1 MAGRFPNP
9 IEDRINSFFDRVI
22 MCVNARRIALLATLV
37 ETRNAET
44 ERLRRRIEAEQQLLA
59 TKGEIERL
67 MKENFLQE
75 TQELILR
82 EVERKLE
89 EVRTPLSETR
99 VVFRGEY
106 GPLEQM
112 MATLGEVRE
121 EEVLPVPLY
130 EAMRPI
136 VAVGKKGKALGEL
149 WYPNTVAIDS
159 NTNRV
164 YVTEGDIFTNFPRIS
179 IFSHGG
185 EFLESFTHE
194 YMKNPRGIAI
204 HRNNIYITDVLAHA
218 VFLFEIELDIRL
230 VAKLGTQGTGNG
242 EFNWPSNLSTNGDV
256 YVADYGNNRIQILD
270 SSLHYLR
277 TLTEQ
282 LIQNP
287 LDIRLTTD
295 SVYVLCGVSPCIRV
309 FSYTGDTLRSLITLG
324 DQLQVNSPVYF
335 CLDSQENIIIS
346 DYGAR
351 VIKVFSK
358 EGTLIQAIGGRGNE
372 IGMLGLALNNESSLV
387 VVSCHD
393 KYGIQI
399 FSFL

>member
-121 EEVLPVPLY
+121 EEVLPVPQY

-136 VAVGKKGKALGEL
+136 VAVGKKGKAPGEL

-159 NTNRV
+159 NTNRI

-179 IFSHGG
+179 IFSDGG
-185 EFLESFTHE
+185 EFLNCFTHE
-194 YMKNPRGIAI
+194 HMKNPRGIAI
-204 HRNNIYITDVLAHA
+204 HRNNIYITDVHVHA
-218 VFLFEIELDIRL
+218 VFLFEIESDIRL

-335 CLDSQENIIIS
+335 CLDSQENLIIS

-387 VVSCHD
+387 VVSSHD

-399 FSFL
+399 FSFF

>member
-89 EVRTPLSETR
+89 EVRIPLSETR

-121 EEVLPVPLY
+121 EEVLPVPRY

-136 VAVGKKGKALGEL
+136 VAVGKKGKAPGEL

-194 YMKNPRGIAI
+194 HMKNPRGIAI
-204 HRNNIYITDVLAHA
+204 HRNNIYITDVHVHA
-218 VFLFEIELDIRL
+218 VFLFEIESDIRL

-335 CLDSQENIIIS
+335 CLDSQENLIIS

-372 IGMLGLALNNESSLV
+372 IGMLGLALNNDSSLV